1 MKDSLSH
8 SIYKNVKNMPVF
20 AHNDNYKLKNT
31 GRWPQKTT
39 KQWLMFF
46 VINTLVASGFGL
58 LGIDFVPNKYPTYSS
73 PQLIQWIVLNLLLI
87 NTIRFVIWVN
97 HSIKCAKDL
106 SVDKHTGCVE
116 PIESTKPVKVTV
128 KAFPTKSTQFKIF
141 TGAVIE
147 YQNNK
152 KQCFNRLSILQLPEF
167 IDWLKEKHDVSIEF
181 KTSLITK
188 LLLYFLLLTIFCLMI
203 LLFFI

>member
-1 MKDSLSH
+1 MKDSLSY
-8 SIYKNVKNMPVF
+8 SIYNNVKNMPVF

-39 KQWLMFF
+39 KQWLIFF
-46 VINTLVASGFGL
+46 VINTLVAVILGL
-58 LGIDFVPNKYPTYSS
+58 IGIDLTPNKYPTYSS
-73 PQLIQWIVLNLLLI
+73 PQLIQSIVLNLLLI

-97 HSIKCAKDL
+97 NSIKCAKDL
-106 SVDKHTGCVE
+106 TVDKHTGSVE
-116 PIESTKPVKVTV
+116 PIELTKPVKVTV
-128 KAFPTKSTQFKIF
+128 KIFPTKSTDFKII

-152 KQCFNRLSILQLPEF
+152 KQVFNRLSILQLPEF
-167 IDWLKEKHDVSIEF
+167 VDWLKEKHGVSIDF

-188 LLLYFLLLTIFCLMI
+188 FPLYFLLLITFFLMI
-203 LLFFI
+203 FLFFI

>member
-8 SIYKNVKNMPVF
+8 YISNNVKNMLVF

-46 VINTLVASGFGL
+46 VINTLVATGFGL

-73 PQLIQWIVLNLLLI
+73 PQVIQAIALNLLLI

-97 HSIKCAKDL
+97 HSVKCAKDL

-116 PIESTKPVKVTV
+116 PIELTKPVKVTV
-128 KAFPTKSTQFKIF
+128 KAFPTKSTNFKII
-141 TGAVIE
+141 TG
-147 YQNNK
+147 
-152 KQCFNRLSILQLPEF
+152 R
-167 IDWLKEKHDVSIEF
+167 
-181 KTSLITK
+181 
-188 LLLYFLLLTIFCLMI
+188 
-203 LLFFI
+203 

>member
-1 MKDSLSH
+1 VKDSLSY
-8 SIYKNVKNMPVF
+8 SIYNNVKNMPVF

-39 KQWLMFF
+39 KQWVFFF
-46 VINTLVASGFGL
+46 VINILFAVILGL
-58 LGIDFVPNKYPTYSS
+58 IGIDLTPNKYPTYSD
-73 PQLIQWIVLNLLLI
+73 PQLIQSIVVNLLLI

-97 HSIKCAKDL
+97 NSIKCAKDIT
-106 SVDKHTGCVE
+106 VDKHTGCVE
-116 PIESTKPVKVTV
+116 HIELTKPVKVTV
-128 KAFPTKSTQFKIF
+128 KVFPTKSTDFKII

-152 KQCFNRLSILQLPEF
+152 KQVFNRLSILQLPEF
-167 IDWLKEKHDVSIEF
+167 VDWLKEKHGVSIDF

-188 LLLYFLLLTIFCLMI
+188 FPLYFLLLITFFLMI

>member
-1 MKDSLSH
+1 VKDSLSH
-8 SIYKNVKNMPVF
+8 SIYNNVKNMPVF

-46 VINTLVASGFGL
+46 VINTLVAVILGL
-58 LGIDFVPNKYPTYSS
+58 IGIDLTPNKYPTYSD
-73 PQLIQWIVLNLLLI
+73 PQLIQSIVLNLLLI

-106 SVDKHTGCVE
+106 TVDKHTGCVE
-116 PIESTKPVKVTV
+116 PIELTKPVKVTV
-128 KAFPTKSTQFKIF
+128 KAFPTKSTQFKII

-152 KQCFNRLSILQLPEF
+152 KQVFNRLSILQLPEF
-167 IDWLKEKHDVSIEF
+167 VDWLNKKHDVSIEF

-188 LLLYFLLLTIFCLMI
+188 FPLYFLLLIIFCLMI

>member
-1 MKDSLSH
+1 
-8 SIYKNVKNMPVF
+8 MPVF

-46 VINTLVASGFGL
+46 VINTLVAIGFGL
-58 LGIDFVPNKYPTYSS
+58 FGIDFVPNKYPTYSS
-73 PQLIQWIVLNLLLI
+73 PQVIQAIVLNLLLI

-97 HSIKCAKDL
+97 HSIKCAKNL
-106 SVDKHTGCVE
+106 TVDKHTGCVE

-128 KAFPTKSTQFKIF
+128 KAFPTKSTQFKII

-152 KQCFNRLSILQLPEF
+152 KQVFNRLSILQLPEF

-188 LLLYFLLLTIFCLMI
+188 LPLYFLFLIIFCLMI

>member
-20 AHNDNYKLKNT
+20 AYNDNYKLKNT

-39 KQWLMFF
+39 KQWVFFF
-46 VINTLVASGFGL
+46 VINTLIAVILGL
-58 LGIDFVPNKYPTYSS
+58 IGIDLTPNKYPTYSD
-73 PQLIQWIVLNLLLI
+73 PQLIQSIVLNLLLI

-106 SVDKHTGCVE
+106 TVDKHTGCVE
-116 PIESTKPVKVTV
+116 PIELTKPVKVTV
-128 KAFPTKSTQFKIF
+128 KAFPTKSTQFKII
-141 TGAVIE
+141 TGAVVE

-152 KQCFNRLSILQLPEF
+152 KQYFNRLSILQLPEF
-167 IDWLKEKHDVSIEF
+167 VDWLNEQHGVSIDF

-188 LLLYFLLLTIFCLMI
+188 LPLYFLLLIIFCLMI

>member
-8 SIYKNVKNMPVF
+8 YISNNVKNMLVF

-46 VINTLVASGFGL
+46 VINTLVAIGFGL
-58 LGIDFVPNKYPTYSS
+58 FGIDFVPNKYPTYSS
-73 PQLIQWIVLNLLLI
+73 PQVIQAIVLNLLLI

-97 HSIKCAKDL
+97 HSVKCAKDL
-106 SVDKHTGCVE
+106 TVDKHTGCVE
-116 PIESTKPVKVTV
+116 PIESTKPVKVTL
-128 KAFPTKSTQFKIF
+128 KAFPTKSTEFKII

-147 YQNNK
+147 YQNNQ
-152 KQCFNRLSILQLPEF
+152 KQYFNRLSILQLPEF
-167 IDWLKEKHDVSIEF
+167 VDWLNEQHDVSIDF

-188 LLLYFLLLTIFCLMI
+188 LPLYFLLLIIFCLMI

>member
-46 VINTLVASGFGL
+46 VINTLVAIGFGL
-58 LGIDFVPNKYPTYSS
+58 FGIDFVPNKYPTYSS
-73 PQLIQWIVLNLLLI
+73 PQVIQAIVLNLLLI

-97 HSIKCAKDL
+97 HSTKNATDL
-106 SVDKHTGCVE
+106 TVDKYTGCVE
-116 PIESTKPVKVTV
+116 PIESTKPVKVTLKV
-128 KAFPTKSTQFKIF
+128 FPTKSTQFKVF

-152 KQCFNRLSILQLPEF
+152 KQYFNRLSILQLPEF
-167 IDWLKEKHDVSIEF
+167 VDWLNEQHGVSIDF

-188 LLLYFLLLTIFCLMI
+188 FPLYFLLLIIFCLMI
-203 LLFFI
+203 LLFLI

>member
-8 SIYKNVKNMPVF
+8 SIYNNVKNMPVF

-46 VINTLVASGFGL
+46 VINTLVAIGFGL
-58 LGIDFVPNKYPTYSS
+58 FGIDFVPNKYPTYSS
-73 PQLIQWIVLNLLLI
+73 PQVIQAIVLNLLLI

-97 HSIKCAKDL
+97 NSIKCAKDL
-106 SVDKHTGCVE
+106 TVDKHTGCVE

-128 KAFPTKSTQFKIF
+128 KAFPTKSTEFKII
-141 TGAVIE
+141 TGAVVE
-147 YQNNK
+147 YQNNQ
-152 KQCFNRLSILQLPEF
+152 KQYFNRLSILQLPEF
-167 IDWLKEKHDVSIEF
+167 VDWLNEQHGVNIDF

-188 LLLYFLLLTIFCLMI
+188 FPLYFLLLIIFCLMI

>member
-8 SIYKNVKNMPVF
+8 YISNNVKNMLVF

-46 VINTLVASGFGL
+46 VINTLVAIGFGL
-58 LGIDFVPNKYPTYSS
+58 FGIDFVPNKYPTYSS
-73 PQLIQWIVLNLLLI
+73 PQVIQAIVLNLLLI

-97 HSIKCAKDL
+97 HSTKNATDL
-106 SVDKHTGCVE
+106 TVDKHTGCVE

-128 KAFPTKSTQFKIF
+128 KVFPTKSTEFKII
-141 TGAVIE
+141 TGAAVE
-147 YQNNK
+147 YQNNQ
-152 KQCFNRLSILQLPEF
+152 KQYFNRLSILQLPEF
-167 IDWLKEKHDVSIEF
+167 VDWLKEKHGVSIEF

-188 LLLYFLLLTIFCLMI
+188 LPLYFLFLIIFCLMI

>member
-8 SIYKNVKNMPVF
+8 YISNNVKNMLVF

-46 VINTLVASGFGL
+46 VINTLVAIGFGL
-58 LGIDFVPNKYPTYSS
+58 FGIDFVPNKYPTYSS
-73 PQLIQWIVLNLLLI
+73 PQVIQAIVLNLLLI

-97 HSIKCAKDL
+97 HSTKNATDL
-106 SVDKHTGCVE
+106 TVDKYTGCVE
-116 PIESTKPVKVTV
+116 PIESTKPVKVTLKV
-128 KAFPTKSTQFKIF
+128 FPTKSTQFKIF

-152 KQCFNRLSILQLPEF
+152 KQYFNRLSILQLPEF

-188 LLLYFLLLTIFCLMI
+188 FPLYFLLLIIFCLMI